1 MSQHEEPNSDTTK
14 KKRGYYY
21 KKALFLR
28 ADAFDL
34 YDKLKRMYMKSAG
47 LNTIRDTE
55 FILRLLSVCEKF
67 LFTEDTKAPTGYFDT
82 FNEKL
87 DDITGLILQIQKDA
101 SKKVG
106 GSTEA
111 LESLVKDLTAI
122 TKTVSKNVITIG
134 NMMKKMNEKITEI
147 DNALGSLTHQI

>member
-87 DDITGLILQIQKDA
+87 DDITGLILLIQKDA

-122 TKTVSKNVITIG
+122 TKTVSGNVITVG
-134 NMMKKMNEKITEI
+134 NMVKKISENIKEI
-147 DNALGSLTHQI
+147 NDILGSLSQQF